1 MDQVEGGQ
9 RNEMEGQKVDEEE
22 EEKKEEVV
30 NEEEDIKRRMRKRE
44 GSE

>member
-9 RNEMEGQKVDEEE
+9 RNEMEGQEVDEEE